1 MKQIINNSNSLYVK
15 KLKRRD
21 KLLSTINGSNF
32 ELRNQ

>member
-15 KLKRRD
+15 KLKR
-21 KLLSTINGSNF
+21 LLSTINGSNF